1 MQKERTKTQR
11 NKRMRRKITIL
22 LLLVLFGLCGI
33 CSCTTPK
40 TVVLPT
46 EERIIQK
53 DSTIIIYRDSI
64 VNKYLPAE
72 KNNDDAKDT
81 LVIEKYYHT
90 IEYKARQDSAKNQ
103 ESIQVEVPVEVTPD
117 WCWNLL
123 YIDLGIALLII
134 LWIVFKVTKFIYLRR

>member
-1 MQKERTKTQR
+1 
-11 NKRMRRKITIL
+11 MRFNIHI
-22 LLLVLFGLCGI
+22 LLLVLFGLFSF

-46 EERIIQK
+46 EERVIQK

-72 KNNDDAKDT
+72 KNNDEAKDT

-117 WCWNLL
+117 WCYTLL
-123 YIDLGIALLII
+123 YINIGIALLLI
-134 LWIVFKVTKFIYLRR
+134 LWIVFRIAKFIYLRR

>member
-1 MQKERTKTQR
+1 
-11 NKRMRRKITIL
+11 MRRYITIL
-22 LLLVLFGLCGI
+22 LLLVLFGLCVF

-72 KNNDDAKDT
+72 KNNDEAKDT

-117 WCWNLL
+117 WCYTLL
-123 YIDLGIALLII
+123 YINLGIALLII
-134 LWIVFKVTKFIYLRR
+134 LWIVFKVTKFIYSRKI

>member
-1 MQKERTKTQR
+1 
-11 NKRMRRKITIL
+11 MRRLTHL
-22 LLLVLFGLCGI
+22 LFFILFGLCVF

-72 KNNDDAKDT
+72 KNNDEAKDT

-117 WCWNLL
+117 WCMTLV
-123 YIDLGIALLII
+123 YIDIGIALLII
-134 LWIVFKVTKFIYLRR
+134 LWIVFKVTKFIYSRKT

>member
-1 MQKERTKTQR
+1 
-11 NKRMRRKITIL
+11 MRRYITIL
-22 LLLVLFGLCGI
+22 LLLVLFGLCVF

-53 DSTIIIYRDSI
+53 DSTIIIYKDSI

-72 KNNDDAKDT
+72 KNNDEAKDT

-90 IEYKARQDSAKNQ
+90 IEYTARQDSAKNQ

-117 WCWNLL
+117 WCYTLL
-123 YIDLGIALLII
+123 YIDIGIALLLI
-134 LWIVFKVTKFIYLRR
+134 LWIVFRVAKFIYLRK

>member
-1 MQKERTKTQR
+1 
-11 NKRMRRKITIL
+11 MRKYITIL
-22 LLLVLFGLCGI
+22 LLLVLFGLCVF

-46 EERIIQK
+46 EERVIQK
-53 DSTIIIYRDSI
+53 DSTIIIYKDSI

-72 KNNDDAKDT
+72 KNNDEAKDT

-103 ESIQVEVPVEVTPD
+103 ESIKVEVPVEVTPD
-117 WCWNLL
+117 WCYTLL
-123 YIDLGIALLII
+123 YINIGLALLLI
-134 LWIVFKVTKFIYLRR
+134 LWIVYRVTKFIYLRR

>member
-1 MQKERTKTQR
+1 MKR
-11 NKRMRRKITIL
+11 NITIL

-46 EERIIQK
+46 EGRIIQN

-64 VNKYLPAE
+64 IE
-72 KNNDDAKDT
+72 KRVSDT
-81 LVIEKYYHT
+81 IYIEKYYNTTHYKTKTDT
-90 IEYKARQDSAKNQ
+90 INNR
-103 ESIQVEVPVEVTPD
+103 ESVTVEVPVEVTPD

-123 YIDLGIALLII
+123 YIDIGIALLII
-134 LWIVFKVTKFIYLRR
+134 LWIVYRVTKFIYLRR

>member
-1 MQKERTKTQR
+1 
-11 NKRMRRKITIL
+11 MRRYITIL
-22 LLLVLFGLCGI
+22 LLLVLLGLCVF
-33 CSCTTPK
+33 CSSCTTPK

-53 DSTIIIYRDSI
+53 DSTIIIYKDSI

-72 KNNDDAKDT
+72 KNNDKAKDT
-81 LVIEKYYHT
+81 VVIEKYYHT

-123 YIDLGIALLII
+123 YIDIGIALLII
-134 LWIVFKVTKFIYLRR
+134 LWIVFKITKFIYSRR

>member
-1 MQKERTKTQR
+1 
-11 NKRMRRKITIL
+11 MRRLTHIL
-22 LLLVLFGLCGI
+22 FFILFGLLIFCG
-33 CSCTTPK
+33 CTTTK
-40 TVVLPT
+40 TVILPT

-72 KNNDDAKDT
+72 KNNNEAKDT

-117 WCWNLL
+117 WCWTLL
-123 YIDLGIALLII
+123 YIDIGIALLII
-134 LWIVFKVTKFIYLRR
+134 LWIVFRVAKLIYLRK

>member
-1 MQKERTKTQR
+1 
-11 NKRMRRKITIL
+11 MRRYITIL
-22 LLLVLFGLCGI
+22 LLLVLFGI
-33 CSCTTPK
+33 CSCTTTK

-46 EERIIQK
+46 EERVIQK

-72 KNNDDAKDT
+72 KNNDEAKDT

-117 WCWNLL
+117 WCRTLL
-123 YIDLGIALLII
+123 YIDIGIALLII
-134 LWIVFKVTKFIYLRR
+134 LWIVYRITKFIYLRR

>member
-1 MQKERTKTQR
+1 
-11 NKRMRRKITIL
+11 MRLKNNHIL
-22 LLLVLFGLCGI
+22 LILLSVICFCG
-33 CSCTTPK
+33 CTTPK

-72 KNNDDAKDT
+72 KNNDEAKDT

-117 WCWNLL
+117 WCYTLL
-123 YIDLGIALLII
+123 YINIGIALLII
-134 LWIVFKVTKFIYLRR
+134 LWIVFRIAKFIYLRR

>member
-1 MQKERTKTQR
+1 
-11 NKRMRRKITIL
+11 MRRYITIL

-33 CSCTTPK
+33 CSCTTGK

-72 KNNDDAKDT
+72 KNNDKAKDT
-81 LVIEKYYHT
+81 VVIEKYYHT

-123 YIDLGIALLII
+123 YIDIGIALLII
-134 LWIVFKVTKFIYLRR
+134 LWIVYRVTKFIYLRR

>member
-1 MQKERTKTQR
+1 
-11 NKRMRRKITIL
+11 MRRNITIL
-22 LLLVLFGLCGI
+22 LLLILLGLCVF
-33 CSCTTPK
+33 CSCTTSK

-46 EERIIQK
+46 EERVFQK

-72 KNNDDAKDT
+72 KNNDEAKDT

-123 YIDLGIALLII
+123 YIDIGIALLII

>member
-1 MQKERTKTQR
+1 
-11 NKRMRRKITIL
+11 MRRYITIL
-22 LLLVLFGLCGI
+22 LLLVLFGLCVF

-53 DSTIIIYRDSI
+53 DSTIIIYKDSI

-72 KNNDDAKDT
+72 KNNDEAKDT

-103 ESIQVEVPVEVTPD
+103 ESIKVEVPVEVTPD
-117 WCWNLL
+117 WCYTLL
-123 YIDLGIALLII
+123 YINIGIALLLI
-134 LWIVFKVTKFIYLRR
+134 LWIVFRIAKFIYLRR

>member
-1 MQKERTKTQR
+1 MIRHTY
-11 NKRMRRKITIL
+11 I
-22 LLLVLFGLCGI
+22 LLLVLVF
-33 CSCTTPK
+33 CSCTTSK

-72 KNNDDAKDT
+72 KNNDEAKDT

-117 WCWNLL
+117 WCMTLV
-123 YIDLGIALLII
+123 YIDIGIALLII
-134 LWIVFKVTKFIYLRR
+134 LWIVFKVTKFIYSRKT